1 MIIYSFKNFIIIFT
15 LAFIT
20 INTYGCAKN
29 FRKIDSN
36 EFQYKFEDSINHS
49 AVSWWYLGENDDF
62 YFIIEKWPFKARAY
76 KIDKNQVYFF
86 IGKPKKLTFVVW
98 EWVNLKRHHVS
109 FRS

>member
-1 MIIYSFKNFIIIFT
+1 MITYLAKIIILAIALT
-15 LAFIT
+15 LLI
-20 INTYGCAKN
+20 INTYGCSKT
-29 FRKIDSN
+29 FRQIDSN

-62 YFIIEKWPFKARAY
+62 YFILEKWPFKVRAY
-76 KIDKNQVYFF
+76 KINKNQVNIF